1 MLQPSKFESPV
12 FTASCKGTE
21 AGTVGRFHYTKVVR
35 NRPHTLH
42 TWRVVTTSQLTADR
56 VAQLLGGHVEQ
67 GPRRDGI
74 EILTT
79 SSEVGILLSG
89 ANALYVDWQRDDGR
103 TCDGVAEVNRQ
114 PCICPIA
121 LEQRGAAAKLGYGCR
136 PRAAVR
142 FQFRDDQMAGVFG
155 FVSDD
160 WSFVELIATAQAT
173 LSTRKAGR
181 PVRAL
186 LELQRSLH
194 TLHSGVLMPYTR
206 PIIKLLS

>member
-12 FTASCKGTE
+12 FTASRGTE
-21 AGTVGRFHYTKVVR
+21 AGTVGRFHYTRVVR
-35 NRPHTLH
+35 NCPRTLH
-42 TWRVVTTSQLTADR
+42 KWRVVTTSQLTADR
-56 VAQLLGGHVEQ
+56 VAQLLGGHLEQ
-67 GPRRDGI
+67 RPRRDGI

-103 TCDGVAEVNRQ
+103 TCDGVAEVNGQ
-114 PCICPIA
+114 PCICPVA
-121 LEQRGAAAKLGYGCR
+121 LEQRRAAAKLGYGCR

-142 FQFRDDQMAGVFG
+142 FRFRDDQMAGVFG

-160 WSFVELIATAQAT
+160 WSFVELIAMAQAT
-173 LSTRKAGR
+173 LSSRKARR

-186 LELQRSLH
+186 LELRRSLH
-194 TLHSGVLMPYTR
+194 TLQSGVVLPYTR
-206 PIIKLLS
+206 PVIKLLC